1 MVTSCLNP
9 VLDSSCG
16 EVSFRIG
23 SMALS
28 TPALCSCYVYGLHQ
42 TGTFSYTTL
51 VSLSG
56 SDPSRP
62 PSLGIMN
69 LYKVRPFFLG

>member
-23 SMALS
+23 SMAL
-28 TPALCSCYVYGLHQ
+28 TTLPCALAMSMDCIRQGH
-42 TGTFSYTTL
+42 SYTTL